1 MMIYSDLHIHSSYS
15 DGNLS
20 PKEIIRMAEA
30 SNIQCVSI
38 TDHDSISSQQQ
49 LTSLETSIK
58 IVTGIELSS
67 EYCGY
72 EIHILGY
79 FIDINNCELNNKLK
93 IIQNTRIERVHNI
106 VEKLKELDI
115 DISLNDLDVNKY
127 VSLGRPHIAKIL
139 QEKGYVNSIK
149 EAFYLYLAKDRPAY
163 IERFKLNYKE
173 ALGLIRQS
181 GGIAVL
187 AHPGEIYKNINIEKF
202 IKELK
207 VYGLNGI
214 EVYHPSHNS
223 DAVNKFYNIAKKY
236 KLIITGGSDYHG
248 GDSNSDIRI
257 GSVGLDYNL
266 TKKLFKYYL
275 KNGGVYNEIF

>member
-1 MMIYSDLHIHSSYS
+1 MICSDLHIHSSYS

-20 PKEIIRMAEA
+20 PKEIIRIAED
-30 SNIQCVSI
+30 SNIQCISI
-38 TDHDSISSQQQ
+38 TDHDSISSQRE
-49 LTSLETSIK
+49 LMAIDTSIK
-58 IVTGIELSS
+58 IITGIELSS

-79 FIDINNCELNNKLK
+79 FIDINNTALNNQLRT
-93 IIQNTRIERVHNI
+93 IQNARIDRI
-106 VEKLKELDI
+106 SSIIDKLRSLNI
-115 DISLNDLDVNKY
+115 DISVEDLDVNKY
-127 VSLGRPHIAKIL
+127 VSLGRPHIARVL
-139 QEKGYVNSIK
+139 QEKGYVNSMK

-173 ALGLIRQS
+173 ALGLIKQS
-181 GGIAVL
+181 GGIPVL

-207 VYGLNGI
+207 VYGLNGL

-223 DAVNKFYNIAKKY
+223 DAVNRFYNMAKKY
-236 KLIITGGSDYHG
+236 KLVITGGSDYHG
-248 GDSNSDIRI
+248 GDSKSDIRI
-257 GSVGLDYNL
+257 GSIGLDYNL
-266 TKKLFKYYL
+266 TNKLFKYYS

>member
-1 MMIYSDLHIHSSYS
+1 MIYSDLHIHSSYS

-20 PKEIIRMAEA
+20 PKEIIHRAET
-30 SNIQCVSI
+30 SNIQCISI
-38 TDHDSISSQQQ
+38 TDHDSISSQIQ
-49 LTSLETSIK
+49 LNAIDTSIK
-58 IVTGIELSS
+58 VITGIELSS

-79 FIDINNCELNNKLK
+79 FVDISNSDLNNQLK
-93 IIQNTRIERVHNI
+93 IIQKARVERVHRI
-106 VEKLKELDI
+106 IDKLRSLDI
-115 DISLNDLDVNKY
+115 DISMEDLDVNKY
-127 VSLGRPHIAKIL
+127 VTLGRPHIAKIL
-139 QEKGYVNSIK
+139 QDKGYVSSLK

-163 IERFKLNYKE
+163 IERYKLNFKE
-173 ALGLIRQS
+173 ALRLIIQS
-181 GGIAVL
+181 GGIPVL

-202 IKELK
+202 IKELR
-207 VYGLNGI
+207 VYGLKGI

-248 GDSNSDIRI
+248 GDTKSDIRI

-266 TKKLFKYYL
+266 TKKLFKYYS

>member
-1 MMIYSDLHIHSSYS
+1 MIYSDLHIHSSYS

-20 PKEIIRMAEA
+20 PKEIIQMAEA
-30 SNIQCVSI
+30 SNIQCISI
-38 TDHDSISSQQQ
+38 TDHDSIASQLQ
-49 LTSLETSIK
+49 LKSIDTAVK
-58 IVTGIELSS
+58 HITGIELSS

-79 FIDINNCELNNKLK
+79 FIDINNNALINQLK
-93 IIQNTRIERVHNI
+93 IIQNARIERTHRIIN
-106 VEKLKELDI
+106 KLRTLNI
-115 DISLNDLDVNKY
+115 DISEMDLDLNNY

-139 QEKGYVNSIK
+139 YNKGYVSSLK

-163 IERFKLNYKE
+163 IERYKINFKD

-181 GGIAVL
+181 GGISVL

-223 DAVNKFYNIAKKY
+223 DAINKFYNIAKKY

-248 GDSNSDIRI
+248 GDGKTDIRI
-257 GSVGLDYNL
+257 GSVGIDYNL
-266 TKKLFKYYL
+266 TKKLFKYYI
-275 KNGGVYNEIF
+275 KNGGIYNEIF